1 MPEFLTAIL
10 ASVAVAL
17 LQTAVVHLAKSA
29 WSSLRA

>member
-1 MPEFLTAIL
+1 MPEFLTTIL

-17 LQTAVVHLAKSA
+17 LEAAVMYVAKAA

>member
-10 ASVAVAL
+10 TSVAVAL
-17 LQTAVVHLAKSA
+17 LQAAVLHVAKTA

>member
-1 MPEFLTAIL
+1 MPQFLTAIL

-17 LQTAVVHLAKSA
+17 LEAAMVHLAKAA